1 MADSSQYEI
10 TLAYPAESGQ
20 LTPPAPAYSRNS
32 TMRADGKPEVNASA
46 PEAGGGDAARYNPEE
61 LMLMSLSQC
70 HMLTYLAIAAK
81 KRIAVVAYTDRAT
94 GVLGAGS
101 NGKISMQAV
110 TLRPRVTVARG
121 SNLADAQAIHDKAH
135 AYCFMANS
143 VNFPVNNEAE
153 IAEADS

>member
-10 TLAYPAESGQ
+10 TLTYPTASGQ
-20 LTPPAPAYSRNS
+20 LLLPDPAYTRSS
-32 TMRADGKPEVNASA
+32 VLRASGKPEVNASA
-46 PEAGGGDAARYNPEE
+46 PAEGGGDAARYNPEE

-70 HMLTYLAIAAK
+70 HMLTYLAIAAR

-94 GVLGAGS
+94 GILGAGS

-135 AYCFMANS
+135 AHCFMANS

-153 IAEADS
+153 MVEADA